1 MKGKALFL
9 VAGATGYVLGARAG
23 RERYEQISR
32 AAGRLWGSPAVQTRV
47 VDLEDKATGAA
58 KQAGSKVQEQV
69 SSAASSVVDG
79 VKAKVSS
86 GSSSDTGSAAA
97 GAPVTTAPPATT
109 PVGSPAAGTDPLG
122 DQHHTRMP
130 TD

>member
-58 KQAGSKVQEQV
+58 KQAGSKLQEQV
-69 SSAASSVVDG
+69 SATASSVVDG

-86 GSSSDTGSAAA
+86 AGSTPTPSTASTT
-97 GAPVTTAPPATT
+97 APVTE
-109 PVGSPAAGTDPLG
+109 PLG
-122 DQHHTRMP
+122 DQHTTRLP